1 MNSQALPAC
10 KGRRRKRVRIA
21 RLCTSR
27 SPSAERPMSAIRTS
41 GTWYV
46 TKAITRYCWSQN
58 GYGYWSV
65 GESGSRGGVGE
76 SSGRRG
82 RYRDEIATGE
92 TCGDGSSGADIN
104 SSEPRIPRMGRPARP
119 KVRVNKLL
127 RQRSARTH
135 PSEPMP
141 LGGPSRKRM
150 LEEPLAWQGARQRQR
165 RGTPDRGSVSPTLR
179 HPRQP
184 EAVCHRSSSRR
195 SWRRRS
201 SSSSS
206 SWQQRKSMSLPFF
219 SPAARC
225 APAAQRA
232 PSTEP

>member
-1 MNSQALPAC
+1 MVGKYSIL
-10 KGRRRKRVRIA
+10 K
-21 RLCTSR
+21 
-27 SPSAERPMSAIRTS
+27 
-41 GTWYV
+41 
-46 TKAITRYCWSQN
+46 N

-141 LGGPSRKRM
+141 LGPSRKRM

-165 RGTPDRGSVSPTLR
+165 RGTP
-179 HPRQP
+179 
-184 EAVCHRSSSRR
+184 EAVCRLLSVILASQRQCVTGAAAGETGGGGAAAVAAAGSSE
-195 SWRRRS
+195 
-201 SSSSS
+201 
-206 SWQQRKSMSLPFF
+206 
-219 SPAARC
+219 
-225 APAAQRA
+225 RA
-232 PSTEP
+232 